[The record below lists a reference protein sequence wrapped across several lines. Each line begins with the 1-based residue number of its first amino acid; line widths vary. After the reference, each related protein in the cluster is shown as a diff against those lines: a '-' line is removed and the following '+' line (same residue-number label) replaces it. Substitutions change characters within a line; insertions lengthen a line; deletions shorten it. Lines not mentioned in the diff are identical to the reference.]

1 MATNYPGALDSFTN
15 PTANDTLSSA
25 TVPHA
30 DQHANANDAIEAI
43 QATLGINPQG
53 GSATVVA
60 RLNSI
65 GASQGTGFNYLFS
78 SSTSMTDPGAGKFAL
93 NNSNLTLATQIA
105 ISRTN
110 NASVVVSGWLDKW
123 TVSSNPTKSVIT
135 ISSKTDA
142 NVFAIYQVT
151 AVSVQSGFY
160 VFTISPVTFNGTFA
174 NLADCF
180 VANVQIG
187 DKGNVGDFDG
197 YGFGWAFSSNTNTT
211 TAPSNGT
218 FKLNNANSASAT
230 QIAISKVNSEGG
242 TVNTNWFTDL
252 SANNNN
258 KIIIREKT
266 LPGIYIAYSINYA
279 TLTDYG
285 TWVTFDINIVTR
297 NGSITNGDPCWIVAV
312 LAGNDGASGPTGP
325 GVPTAG
331 NTGDLLIKTGSAN
344 YQTGW
349 TTPSN
354 TPANGVIPLYAS
366 SSYGSAG
373 LRVGQGGIG
382 IASQGTGNIQTI
394 LSSGATGT
402 FTLPINANSV
412 LAATTDR
419 TAGITGNQAINT
431 VYAAPASGSAGL
443 ANFRSLVANDIPTLD
458 QSKITGV
465 TIAPWAASTN
475 YLRGDLVSYWGN
487 VYRRISDGT
496 SGATFDPAMWQQ
508 QSTNA
513 DLFYTNYNDVTHGAV
528 LGNVACPMF
537 NLTNGAL
544 LEANSNYEIDLVWH
558 YTYTVNST
566 TAYTNRVNFSYT
578 GTLDS
583 TNPITFYVRNLRD
596 ASTFPGTTALST
608 FEIVSYTTGG
618 STGVA
623 IGQTN
628 SVNTSY
634 TARLFCKAIVR
645 TSTSGRINFNQI
657 FGGAGGANT
666 GVTAFS
672 TKSGSFMRIK
682 YAGANT
688 GANYVQGDWS

>member
-15 PTANDTLSSA
+15 PTSTDTLNSA

-105 ISRTN
+105 ISTTN

-142 NVFAIYQVT
+142 NVFAIYQVA

-187 DKGNVGDFDG
+187 DKGNIGDFDG
-197 YGFGWAFSSNTNTT
+197 YGFGWAFSSNTNTA

-242 TVNTNWFTDL
+242 TVNISWFSDL
-252 SANNNN
+252 ATTNNNR
-258 KIIIREKT
+258 IIIREKT
-266 LPGIYIAYSINYA
+266 LPGTYIAYSINYA

-297 NGSITNGDPCWIVAV
+297 NGSITNGDPCWIVAT
-312 LAGNDGASGPTGP
+312 LAGNDGATGPTGP

-331 NTGDLLIKTGSAN
+331 NTGDLLIKTGSGN

-354 TPANGVIPLYAS
+354 TPANGIIPLYAS

-394 LSSGATGT
+394 LGSGATGT
-402 FTLPINANSV
+402 FTLPSNANSI

-458 QSKITGV
+458 QSKLDGV
-465 TIAPWAASTN
+465 SVSTWAP
-475 YLRGDLVSYWGN
+475 
-487 VYRRISDGT
+487 
-496 SGATFDPAMWQQ
+496 
-508 QSTNA
+508 
-513 DLFYTNYNDVTHGAV
+513 
-528 LGNVACPMF
+528 
-537 NLTNGAL
+537 
-544 LEANSNYEIDLVWH
+544 
-558 YTYTVNST
+558 
-566 TAYTNRVNFSYT
+566 
-578 GTLDS
+578 
-583 TNPITFYVRNLRD
+583 
-596 ASTFPGTTALST
+596 
-608 FEIVSYTTGG
+608 
-618 STGVA
+618 
-623 IGQTN
+623 
-628 SVNTSY
+628 NTSY
-634 TARLFCKAIVR
+634 TKGDLASYNGITYRRV
-645 TSTSGRINFNQI
+645 STSSSGTTFNTANWQQITPLNTFAGHAQLNSSRTLANNTTCNPVFVDNSGTVVYLNLEPDKTYFFEGWIQNTTATTTTSKNPLISFYYIDELGNGLTPQSFSMVVNTFTSGVTYNAAGTSSVNTDLVINGTTATAGTYYSSYRGFIRTASTTTNSHRINIGIGQSSATGAATGVIAASRSYINVTDM
-657 FGGAGGANT
+657 GAGLNAIT
-666 GVTAFS
+666 G
-672 TKSGSFMRIK
+672 
-682 YAGANT
+682 Y
-688 GANYVQGDWS
+688 WS